1 MSRDGSRCGGGRDK
15 ECQVLGMVVD
25 ILGFVLGNSVRR
37 GDGFGSKKLLIREL
51 TVLEFLL
58 ISIVS
63 KAVKVG
69 L

>member
-1 MSRDGSRCGGGRDK
+1 MWGGRGK

-37 GDGFGSKKLLIREL
+37 GDGLGSKKLLIREL